1 MALTDLPEW
10 LDEQSQPPTV
20 WFVKRLQAN
29 DTLATRSHQAGPYLP
44 KEFLFAVFPQ
54 LRDAETKNPRVGF
67 DVYIDSQSDHRP
79 VQAIWYN
86 GRLHGGTRN
95 ETRITGF
102 GGGQSDL
109 LDPESTGT
117 IAVLAF
123 NLGETPSCH
132 VWVCRNDI
140 ECDLVE
146 AHVGRVDPG
155 TPVIRAEQSGE
166 NPDRFLPSRRRRA
179 TGNSSRRIDK
189 GEGEAGA
196 NMAAASVADLVH
208 RSAELQPLAGQPV
221 DTRLLRRHE
230 GFIELY
236 RQSEHDLY
244 TERLKS
250 GFSDIASLLET
261 AERIR
266 QGRQTT
272 GDDGL
277 TLQLRQLLE
286 EEGLTENLGF
296 SFRPDI
302 ESGRTPDFV
311 FPAVGSN
318 YAASEAATIL
328 LVEPTIRDR
337 WETAVE
343 GIGAPVVHILTLQR
357 GTSRAQFDEMT
368 AAGVVLVVPARLH
381 DTYPAD
387 IRSQLVTLESFI
399 ADVRHLQRPQ
409 AADEMIQPGRT

>member
-29 DTLATRSHQAGPYLP
+29 DTLATGSHQAGPYLP
-44 KEFLFAVFPQ
+44 KDFLFGVFPQ
-54 LRDAETKNPRVGF
+54 LKDAEAENPRVGF
-67 DVYIDSQSDHRP
+67 DVYIDSQSDYRR

-86 GRLHGGTRN
+86 GRLHGKTRN

-123 NLGETPSCH
+123 RLGADPSCH
-132 VWVCRNDI
+132 VWVCRDDT

-155 TPVIRAEQSGE
+155 TPVIRAEQSGGD
-166 NPDRFLPSRRRRA
+166 PARFLSARKRV
-179 TGNSSRRIDK
+179 
-189 GEGEAGA
+189 AGLDGMRPHGRDDSGDDA
-196 NMAAASVADLVH
+196 NIAPPSVADLVR
-208 RSAELQPLAGQPV
+208 RSAELQVLAAQPV

-230 GFIELY
+230 SFIELY

-244 TERLKS
+244 TERLKT
-250 GFSDIASLLET
+250 GFSDISSLLET

-266 QGRQTT
+266 QARQTT

-277 TLQLRQLLE
+277 ALQLRQLLQE
-286 EEGLTENLGF
+286 EELTEGQDF
-296 SFRPDI
+296 SFRPDFG
-302 ESGRTPDFV
+302 SDRTPDFI
-311 FPAVGSN
+311 FPAVTSGNGPSR
-318 YAASEAATIL
+318 ATTVL
-328 LVEPTIRDR
+328 LVEPAIRDR
-337 WETAVE
+337 WKAAVE
-343 GIGAPVVHILTLQR
+343 GTGMSVVHILTLQR

-368 AAGVVLVVPARLH
+368 AAGAVLVVPARLH
-381 DTYPAD
+381 DTYPAE

-399 ADVRHLQRPQ
+399 ADVRHLQPSRIGGGPVQ
-409 AADEMIQPGRT
+409 L